1 MRPNVN
7 GTTNY
12 WAQRRLREIVIP
24 CPVHNLMNAGE
35 LSTYL
40 GKVVV
45 EVGGQP
51 RQQDEEAVVLA
62 KVADDAGPQRAVTQV
77 RQPGHFL
84 LGSRSR
90 RPEEG

>member
-7 GTTNY
+7 GTTNN
-12 WAQRRLREIVIP
+12 WARRRLREISIP
-24 CPVHNLMNAGE
+24 CPVHNSMDAGDF
-35 LSTYL
+35 SIYL

-90 RPEEG
+90 GSQKG